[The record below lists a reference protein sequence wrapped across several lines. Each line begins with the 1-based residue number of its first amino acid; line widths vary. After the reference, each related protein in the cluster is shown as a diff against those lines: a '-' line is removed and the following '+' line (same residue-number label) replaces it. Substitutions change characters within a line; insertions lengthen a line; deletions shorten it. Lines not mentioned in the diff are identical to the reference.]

1 VLHIENTKGYI
12 YHGRFTAAYLQQIH
26 SGAKVTES
34 ACIERYPEA
43 GFDLDNMEQRDHF
56 YKSIFAVIRYCTSND
71 AKIPPSNYSTK
82 SKQINVH
89 TPLWLVAN
97 RRTSKKSS

>member
-1 VLHIENTKGYI
+1 M
-12 YHGRFTAAYLQQIH
+12 
-26 SGAKVTES
+26 TES

-43 GFDLDNMEQRDHF
+43 GFDLDNMEQRDDF

-71 AKIPPSNYSTK
+71 AKITPSNDNTK

-97 RRTSKKSS
+97 HRTSKKLLSSMVQSQKERDYYLASPSLANSAHAD